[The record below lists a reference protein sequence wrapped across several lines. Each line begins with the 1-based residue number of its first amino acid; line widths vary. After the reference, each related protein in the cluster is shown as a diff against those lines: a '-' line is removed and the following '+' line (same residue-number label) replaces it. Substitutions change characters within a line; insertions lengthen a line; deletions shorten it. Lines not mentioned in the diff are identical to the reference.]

1 MKNSDLF
8 ALQEN
13 YSRKSQEFSMALASE
28 ASYEQLQSLFLEL
41 QAIFDELEI
50 LSQQKF
56 IQLRLDIS

>member
-13 YSRKSQEFSMALASE
+13 YSRKSQEFSRALATE
-28 ASYEQLQSLFLEL
+28 ASYEQLQSLFSEL
-41 QAIFDELEI
+41 QAIYDELEK
-50 LSQQKF
+50 LSQQRF